1 MDMNYEIT
9 TDKSFTEAIESLKKS
24 LSNHQFGV
32 LNELNFKDTLKSKGV
47 DFDQD
52 FHLLEV
58 CNPHKA
64 KEVLNQHLEMGFHL
78 PCKVAVYKKSDQIY
92 MGMPLPTK
100 LMGMVGNVD
109 LLEIAQEVEDTMVAA
124 IQEAK

>member
-1 MDMNYEIT
+1 MDMNYKIA
-9 TDKSFTEAIESLKKS
+9 TDKSFAEAIESLKIS
-24 LSNHQFGV
+24 LTNHNFGV

-64 KEVLNQHLEMGFHL
+64 KEVLNEHLEMGFFL
-78 PCKVAVYKKSDQIY
+78 PCKIGVYKESGQTYI
-92 MGMPLPTK
+92 GMPLPTK
-100 LMGMVGNVD
+100 LMGMVGNLD
-109 LLEIAQEVEDTMVAA
+109 LLEIAQEVEDVLVAA
-124 IQEAK
+124 IEEAK